1 MLRRRRNVSWIQRWS
16 RPIIGA
22 ITIVGLILTSYLT
35 ITKLMGGEIACT
47 TEAIGTGGGCNSVL
61 DSPWAYPLG
70 RSGPPLSFFGSL
82 AYLAMGTFA
91 LGPLFINPDS
101 NKELRKK
108 LESWTWW
115 FLLIGGVAMAS
126 FSGYLMYVLAF
137 ELKSVC
143 VYCISSAF
151 FSLTLLTLSIL
162 GHDWED
168 MGQIFFTG
176 VIVFLV
182 TIVGALG
189 VYANVNVNTNGIAN
203 SNSTVDVNTNGG
215 TNPNST
221 VAVKPGELIPIDL
234 PQGQPQ
240 PPTGWDITTTSGE
253 AEIALAKHLTSI
265 GAINYGAFWC
275 PHCYEQKQLLGK
287 EAFAEIN
294 YVECD
299 PQGKNPQPQLCV
311 AANIKGFPSWSING
325 QLYAGTQQLQKLAEV
340 SGYTGPTNFKYKMPY

>member
-1 MLRRRRNVSWIQRWS
+1 MLRRRNTSWIQRWS

-22 ITIVGLILTSYLT
+22 ITIIGLILTSYLT
-35 ITKLMGGEIACT
+35 ITKLAGGEVTCG
-47 TEAIGTGGGCNSVL
+47 TEAIGTATGCNSVL

-82 AYLAMGTFA
+82 AYLSMGIFA
-91 LGPLFINPDS
+91 LGPLFINPET
-101 NKELRKK
+101 NKEQRKK
-108 LESWTWW
+108 LESLTWW
-115 FLLIGGVAMAS
+115 LLLIGGVVMAS

-137 ELKSVC
+137 KLKSVC

-151 FSLTLLTLSIL
+151 FSLTLLTLIIL

-189 VYANVNVNTNGIAN
+189 VYANVNVNTN
-203 SNSTVDVNTNGG
+203 SNLNPDPSTVV
-215 TNPNST
+215 
-221 VAVKPGELIPIDL
+221 VKPGELTPIDL
-234 PQGQPQ
+234 PRGQPQ
-240 PPTGWDITTTSGE
+240 PPIGWPITTTSGP

-265 GAINYGAFWC
+265 GVINYGAFWC
-275 PHCYEQKQLLGK
+275 PHCYEQKQLFGK
-287 EAFAEIN
+287 EAFEKIN
-294 YVECD
+294 YIECD
-299 PQGKNPQPQLCV
+299 PQGKNPQPQKCV
-311 AANIKGFPSWSING
+311 DANIKGFPSWVIKG
-325 QLYAGTQQLQKLAEV
+325 QVYAGTQQLKKLAEV